1 MVPEYKLFFNHLDQ
15 KAALLKAMPLLF
27 IVYFMTK
34 QPAPNPMLISGLT
47 GIAVSFSVLEFSGN
61 VFGLDYG
68 AFYLHYTGA
77 RPAWVSLLR
86 RVAMAVSIQAVLAT
100 LISVAFFF
108 RTDAAS
114 FRLHVL
120 LMGIL
125 VLQNFCTGC
134 LFSAFFPAAIPR
146 DIKNKVFRTNPGT
159 GFSLNAALNFM
170 AITAFYSLA
179 KLLPEA
185 MAHRCYAMYI
195 ALLAI
200 AVPVA
205 VVVAARQLAKNK
217 YGKWCT
223 LTQPD

>member
-1 MVPEYKLFFNHLDQ
+1 MLPEYKLFFNHLDQ
-15 KAALLKAMPLLF
+15 KTALLKAMPLLF

-34 QPAPNPMLISGLT
+34 QPAPNPILVSGLT
-47 GIAVSFSVLEFSGN
+47 GIAVAFSVLEFAGN

-77 RPAWVSLLR
+77 RPAWVSLLQ

-100 LISVAFFF
+100 GISVLFFF
-108 RTDAAS
+108 KTDAAS

-120 LMGIL
+120 LMGVL
-125 VLQNFCTGC
+125 VLQNFCTAC

-170 AITAFYSLA
+170 AITAFYTLA
-179 KLLPEA
+179 NLLPEA
-185 MAHRCYAMYI
+185 TAYRCYTIYI
-195 ALLAI
+195 ILLAVS
-200 AVPVA
+200 VPVA
-205 VVVAARQLAKNK
+205 IVVAAKQLERNK
-217 YGKWCT
+217 YGKWCA
-223 LTQPD
+223 LTQQE